1 LSLAVIAFLFVAGV
15 AVSTDHWQLAADGR
29 LVFSSN
35 FSGTQLDTR
44 VWDTC
49 YVRFVAATGCTNFGN
64 PQEEEWYL
72 PSQVDVSGGVLHLVA
87 RETPTVGRNSSG
99 APKIYP
105 YRSGMVTTYTSF
117 RFTYGL
123 VRVVARLPGGIGTWP
138 ALWLLPANGS
148 WPPEIDIME
157 NFGLARTELDTFH
170 WASWNGPQ
178 EHRTTVTSPSD
189 LARGWHRY
197 SLDWEPGSLTWY
209 LDGKVVDSYT
219 GSNVPSRPMY
229 LLANLAIDGPAAS
242 SASFDIESVQIWQ
255 R

>member
-1 LSLAVIAFLFVAGV
+1 MRLAVWRWIPRTVTASPSGGSEGSSGAARDAENRIIISGRAPDTWCGSDAVRIDVSQASGRGRVARPRERWLPLAVIAFLFVAGV
-15 AVSTDHWQLAADGR
+15 AVSTDHWQLVADGR

-35 FSGTQLDTR
+35 FSGTQLDTS

-72 PSQVDVSGGVLHLVA
+72 PSQVDVSGGVLHLIA

-105 YRSGMVTTYTSF
+105 YRSGMVTTYSSF

-157 NFGLARTELDTFH
+157 NFGLASTELDTFH
-170 WASWNGPQ
+170 WASG
-178 EHRTTVTSPSD
+178 TVP
-189 LARGWHRY
+189 RN
-197 SLDWEPGSLTWY
+197 
-209 LDGKVVDSYT
+209 T
-219 GSNVPSRPMY
+219 GRP
-229 LLANLAIDGPAAS
+229 
-242 SASFDIESVQIWQ
+242 
-255 R
+255 